1 MLAGQQVSREKGVIY
16 GNGNILGYKLVR
28 KIDENGKWS
37 SIDNTYVIDEEQA
50 ALVRRIYDWYLDGLG
65 TTTIAR
71 KLTALGCKGA
81 TGKDVKWSATRVS
94 RILKNK
100 TYCGYLGYNK
110 SETTDYLEHIR
121 KANYDYSTYEY
132 VKADFE
138 PIIDEETWNKVQ
150 ELLQEKSMHIPVIRD
165 GKHKHLG
172 RKPSYDMWS
181 NKLKCSCGASFRK
194 NKWRTNKGTGF
205 DVFGYQCYSQL
216 NYGSYE
222 YRLKRG
228 MSTEGA
234 CSVKMVADWRL
245 DMFAKMILQELW
257 HDRKSSIKDALELV
271 EQNYVP
277 DTSSYAVIDEKMI
290 RAQISKLEQKAEKL
304 LELRL
309 EDLITKDEF
318 SVKKTELDKEIADLR
333 DSLADN
339 KKDDSADSNV
349 DTVFANIEKAL
360 ETYIDF
366 SQIKVADEIV
376 EQFIKQVTVYANGR
390 FKFLIDFSN
399 SKNEDE
405 GKNEVFLYER
415 SVSFEEAYNYRK
427 QFGFYIRKSQWN
439 DIKLEVWTLV

>member
-1 MLAGQQVSREKGVIY
+1 
-16 GNGNILGYKLVR
+16 
-28 KIDENGKWS
+28 
-37 SIDNTYVIDEEQA
+37 
-50 ALVRRIYDWYLDGLG
+50 
-65 TTTIAR
+65 
-71 KLTALGCKGA
+71 
-81 TGKDVKWSATRVS
+81 
-94 RILKNK
+94 
-100 TYCGYLGYNK
+100 
-110 SETTDYLEHIR
+110 
-121 KANYDYSTYEY
+121 
-132 VKADFE
+132 
-138 PIIDEETWNKVQ
+138 
-150 ELLQEKSMHIPVIRD
+150 
-165 GKHKHLG
+165 
-172 RKPSYDMWS
+172 
-181 NKLKCSCGASFRK
+181 
-194 NKWRTNKGTGF
+194 
-205 DVFGYQCYSQL
+205 
-216 NYGSYE
+216 
-222 YRLKRG
+222 
-228 MSTEGA
+228 
-234 CSVKMVADWRL
+234 
-245 DMFAKMILQELW
+245 
-257 HDRKSSIKDALELV
+257 
-271 EQNYVP
+271 
-277 DTSSYAVIDEKMI
+277 MI

>member
-1 MLAGQQVSREKGVIY
+1 MD
-16 GNGNILGYKLVR
+16 YK
-28 KIDENGKWS
+28 KTQPGKWS

-110 SETTDYLEHIR
+110 SETTDYLEHSR

-277 DTSSYAVIDEKMI
+277 DTSSYAVID
-290 RAQISKLEQKAEKL
+290 
-304 LELRL
+304 
-309 EDLITKDEF
+309 F
-318 SVKKTELDKEIADLR
+318 
-333 DSLADN
+333 
-339 KKDDSADSNV
+339 
-349 DTVFANIEKAL
+349 
-360 ETYIDF
+360 
-366 SQIKVADEIV
+366 
-376 EQFIKQVTVYANGR
+376 
-390 FKFLIDFSN
+390 
-399 SKNEDE
+399 
-405 GKNEVFLYER
+405 
-415 SVSFEEAYNYRK
+415 
-427 QFGFYIRKSQWN
+427 
-439 DIKLEVWTLV
+439 

>member
-1 MLAGQQVSREKGVIY
+1 MSATTFLLRRNYAGDTCKNEEFPAATFGKAFCNFRYLGVAK
-16 GNGNILGYKLVR
+16 NILLEPGCYITYKNLMDY
-28 KIDENGKWS
+28 KKTQPGKWS

-110 SETTDYLEHIR
+110 SETTDYLEHSR

-277 DTSSYAVIDEKMI
+277 DTSSYAVID
-290 RAQISKLEQKAEKL
+290 
-304 LELRL
+304 
-309 EDLITKDEF
+309 F
-318 SVKKTELDKEIADLR
+318 
-333 DSLADN
+333 
-339 KKDDSADSNV
+339 
-349 DTVFANIEKAL
+349 
-360 ETYIDF
+360 
-366 SQIKVADEIV
+366 
-376 EQFIKQVTVYANGR
+376 
-390 FKFLIDFSN
+390 
-399 SKNEDE
+399 
-405 GKNEVFLYER
+405 
-415 SVSFEEAYNYRK
+415 
-427 QFGFYIRKSQWN
+427 
-439 DIKLEVWTLV
+439 